1 MNIDRSNVSMDA
13 SYVMYAYMAAFVV
26 IEIALELQRVC
37 QKSLTSSKLLHERSI
52 CVDCRLFFVLLR
64 TFISSLLRKATM
76 LQTVSN
82 ISRNIARN
90 IEIGSEEP
98 VVRSG

>member
-52 CVDCRLFFVLLR
+52 CVDCRLFFVLLQNIH
-64 TFISSLLRKATM
+64 FIVAAKSYNASDC
-76 LQTVSN
+76 
-82 ISRNIARN
+82 
-90 IEIGSEEP
+90 
-98 VVRSG
+98 